1 MAEIKTD
8 KIALGQPFHISLGH
22 DWNLH
27 INVDCKPTVYT
38 LTHGKK
44 TINFSS
50 DVTTKLCSRQ
60 YGLRLVEGR
69 RQMVIPPHI
78 LQSFVENALFL
89 EWYDPCMTISANQ
102 NDASDHVTSPNP
114 I

>member
-8 KIALGQPFHISLGH
+8 KIALGPPFHISLGH

-78 LQSFVENALFL
+78 LQSFVEHALFL